1 MGKIAVLDDN
11 MINMIAAGE
20 VIERPASVVKELLEN
35 SIDAGATA
43 ITVLVEDGGRKRI
56 VVTDNGCGMDAD
68 DLQLA
73 LEPHATSKVRTADDL
88 HLISTMG
95 FRGEAMASI
104 ASVAQL
110 TLISRTAE
118 SIQANVL
125 SCDCGQKEPL
135 RPASANVG
143 TTVDVRN
150 LFYKLPARRKFLRT
164 ANTEMTHIIEHF
176 IRIALANLSL
186 DLTLIHN
193 TRQTYRLPAG
203 QTLTERVG
211 ILFGQEMAETLMP
224 IRKQEKGMEIA
235 GLIGKPA
242 AARTSNAYQY
252 VFLNRRFIRDKFI
265 QHAVRQAYQ
274 GLMEPN
280 RYPVVFLF
288 LQTPP
293 EAFDVNV
300 HPTKVEV
307 RFDNPNLVHSQ
318 VLAALRDKLLSTN
331 LDVVGQLPAGEPM
344 PPLPETDLQR
354 ESQRRQR
361 VLDAVED
368 FFKKPSSSQTQR
380 SFNFKASERQA
391 SYDPSVPM
399 SVSQLRMPELPN
411 YPELPQRAAGQRYL
425 QVHNSYLLLQ
435 NEQGFEIIDQHA
447 LHERILF
454 EKLCEKIR
462 QGKLISQRL
471 LTPEV
476 VQVTP
481 AQEQILEHHTELFEQ
496 LGIEISSFGPGAIA
510 IQSFPQ
516 MLGKAEPAGFVRDIL
531 DVVAAGENSNQPDLL
546 LKNILERAACTAA
559 VKAGYPLTDAEVAQ
573 LLSDRQ
579 VYPEACRC
587 PHGRPSVIAF
597 TLADLEKQFKR
608 TGF

>member
-35 SIDAGATA
+35 SIDSGATA

-56 VVTDNGCGMDAD
+56 CVTDNGCGMDAE
-68 DLQLA
+68 DLRLA
-73 LEPHATSKVRTADDL
+73 ILPHATSKVRTADDL

-95 FRGEAMASI
+95 FRGEALASI

-110 TLISRTAE
+110 TLTSRTPD
-118 SIQANVL
+118 SIQANIL
-125 SCDCGQKEPL
+125 NCDCGAIEPI

-176 IRIALANLSL
+176 TRIALANLSL

-203 QTLTERVG
+203 QTLTERIG
-211 ILFGQEMAETLMP
+211 ILFGQDLSETLMP
-224 IRKQEKGMEIA
+224 VRKQEKGMEIV

-331 LDVVGQLPAGEPM
+331 LDVVGQLPTAEPL
-344 PPLPETDLQR
+344 PPLPETDFQR
-354 ESQRRQR
+354 ENQRRQR

-368 FFKKPSSSQTQR
+368 FFKKPSSSQR
-380 SFNFKASERQA
+380 SFNFRVSERQ
-391 SYDPSVPM
+391 SYGEPSPKTFDDLPVPDYP
-399 SVSQLRMPELPN
+399 QLPS
-411 YPELPQRAAGQRYL
+411 RAAGQRYL
-425 QVHNSYLLLQ
+425 QIHSSYLLLQ
-435 NEQGFEIIDQHA
+435 NEQGFEVIDQHA

-454 EKLCEKIR
+454 EKLCRKVR
-462 QGKLISQRL
+462 DGVLASQRL
-471 LTPEV
+471 LAPII

-481 AQEQILEHHTELFEQ
+481 AQEQAFDQHTELFER
-496 LGIEISSFGPGAIA
+496 LGIEISSFGPASLA
-510 IQSFPQ
+510 VQSFPQ
-516 MLGKAEPAGFVRDIL
+516 MLDKADPSQFVRDVL
-531 DVVAAGENSNQPDLL
+531 DMLVSGEHSSQPDKLL
-546 LKNILERAACTAA
+546 QDILERAACVAA
-559 VKAGYPLTDAEVAQ
+559 VKAGNTLTDAEINQ
-573 LLSDRQ
+573 LLADRQ
-579 VYPEACRC
+579 AYPEACRC
-587 PHGRPSVIAF
+587 PHGRPTVLSF